1 MMRVRPLRTRLA
13 VGAIGITAAA
23 VALVGSSASATTLT
37 PATAARLAASA
48 APAAPAAP
56 AYTAPTR
63 TLREGMSGADV
74 KAMQERLISLKYWL
88 GSATGTFN
96 YDTLEAVYAF
106 QAINRLTMD
115 GVVGPKTAYALVHPI
130 GYVPNGSRVGTRIE
144 VNINARLQV
153 LLYYKNNVLQLIS
166 HVSSAGNYYYTCSG
180 GGTCFASTPTGWYRA
195 WGFTSGWVTVPLG
208 KMFNPVWLSVGGDRE
223 VYAIHGDTSVPDYP
237 ASHGCVRIPDDLA
250 TIFHTMITVNPSSGT
265 QVDIYNRL

>member
-1 MMRVRPLRTRLA
+1 MRVRPLWTRLA
-13 VGAIGITAAA
+13 VGAIGTTAAA
-23 VALVGSSASATTLT
+23 VALAGSPASATTLT
-37 PATAARLAASA
+37 PATTARLAASA

-63 TLREGMSGADV
+63 TLKYGMSGADV

-96 YDTLEAVYAF
+96 YDTQEAVYAF

-115 GVVGPKTAYALVHPI
+115 GVVGPKTAYALAHPI

-144 VNINARLQV
+144 VNINPRLQV
-153 LLYYKNNVLQLIS
+153 LLYYKYNVLQLIS
-166 HVSSAGNYYYTCSG
+166 HVSSAGITGY
-180 GGTCFASTPTGWYRA
+180 FTPTGWYRA

-208 KMFNPVWLSVGGDRE
+208 KMYNPVWLSVGGDRE
-223 VYAIHGDTSVPDYP
+223 VYAIHGDTSVPNYP
-237 ASHGCVRIPDDLA
+237 ASHGCVRISDDLA
-250 TIFHTMITVNPSSGT
+250 KIFHTMITINPTSGT

>member
-1 MMRVRPLRTRLA
+1 MTMRVRPLWTRLG
-13 VGAIGITAAA
+13 VGAIGLTAAA
-23 VALVGSSASATTLT
+23 VALAGSPASATTLT
-37 PATAARLAASA
+37 PATTARLAAA
-48 APAAPAAP
+48 AAPAAP

-63 TLREGMSGADV
+63 TLREGMSGTDV
-74 KAMQERLISLKYWL
+74 TAMQQRLISLHYWL

-130 GYVPNGSRVGTRIE
+130 GYVPHNPNVATRIE
-144 VNINARLQV
+144 VNINPRLQV

-166 HVSSAGNYYYTCSG
+166 HISSAGNYYYTCSG
-180 GGTCFASTPTGWYRA
+180 GGTCFASTPTGTYRA

-208 KMFNPVWLSVGGDRE
+208 KMYNPVWLSVGGDRE

-250 TIFHTMITVNPSSGT
+250 RIFHTMITVSPTSGT

>member
-1 MMRVRPLRTRLA
+1 MALA
-13 VGAIGITAAA
+13 
-23 VALVGSSASATTLT
+23 GSPANATTLK
-37 PATAARLAASA
+37 PATSARLTAV
-48 APAAPAAP
+48 AAP

-63 TLREGMSGADV
+63 TLKYGMSGADV

-96 YDTLEAVYAF
+96 YDTEEAVYAF

-115 GVVGPKTAYALVHPI
+115 GVVGPLTAHALAHPI
-130 GYVPNGSRVGTRIE
+130 GYVPHNSNVATRIE
-144 VNINARLQV
+144 VNIHPRLQV
-153 LLYYKNNVLQLIS
+153 LLYYKNHVLQLIS
-166 HVSSAGNYYYTCSG
+166 HVSTAGIAGYI
-180 GGTCFASTPTGWYRA
+180 TPTGTYRA
-195 WGFTSGWVTVPLG
+195 WGFTPGWVTVPLG
-208 KMFNPVWLSVGGDRE
+208 EMYNPVWLTIGGDEE

-250 TIFHTMITVNPSSGT
+250 KIFHTMIPVSPSSGI

>member
-1 MMRVRPLRTRLA
+1 MRERPLRTRLA
-13 VGAIGITAAA
+13 VGAIGLTAVA
-23 VALVGSSASATTLT
+23 VALAGSPASATTLK
-37 PATAARLAASA
+37 PAAAARLAAS
-48 APAAPAAP
+48 AAPAAP

-63 TLREGMSGADV
+63 TLKYGMSGADV
-74 KAMQERLISLKYWL
+74 TAMQQRLISLHYWL

-96 YDTLEAVYAF
+96 YDTQEAVYAF

-115 GVVGPKTAYALVHPI
+115 GVVGPKTAYALAHPI

-144 VNINARLQV
+144 VNINSRLQV

-166 HVSSAGNYYYTCSG
+166 HISSAGGYYYTCSG
-180 GGTCFASTPTGWYRA
+180 GGRCFASTPTGWYRA

-208 KMFNPVWLSVGGDRE
+208 KMYNPVWLSIGGDRE
-223 VYAIHGDTSVPDYP
+223 VYAIHGDTAVPDYP
-237 ASHGCVRIPDDLA
+237 ASHGCVRIPIDLA
-250 TIFHTMITVNPSSGT
+250 KVFHTMITVSRTSGI

>member
-1 MMRVRPLRTRLA
+1 
-13 VGAIGITAAA
+13 
-23 VALVGSSASATTLT
+23 
-37 PATAARLAASA
+37 
-48 APAAPAAP
+48 
-56 AYTAPTR
+56 
-63 TLREGMSGADV
+63 MSGADV
-74 KAMQERLISLKYWL
+74 KAMQQRLISLHYWL

-106 QAINRLTMD
+106 QAIDRLTMD
-115 GVVGPKTAYALVHPI
+115 GVVGPKTAAALVHPI

-144 VNINARLQV
+144 VNINPRLQV

-166 HVSSAGNYYYTCSG
+166 HISSAGGYYYTCSG

-195 WGFTSGWVTVPLG
+195 WGFTSGWVRVPLG
-208 KMFNPVWLSVGGDRE
+208 EMYNPVWLNVHGDTE
-223 VYAIHGDTSVPDYP
+223 VYAIHGDTSVPAYP

-250 TIFHTMITVNPSSGT
+250 KIFHTMITISSSSGT